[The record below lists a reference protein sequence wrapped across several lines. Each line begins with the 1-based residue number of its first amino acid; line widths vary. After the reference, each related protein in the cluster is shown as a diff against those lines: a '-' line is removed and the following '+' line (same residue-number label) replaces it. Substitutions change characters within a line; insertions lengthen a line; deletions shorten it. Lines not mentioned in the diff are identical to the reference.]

1 MKKFQERV
9 SKIGFW
15 LMLVFPVCLVL
26 IILCSDYQ
34 TENEY
39 HQYVEV
45 RDFFVNWYTL
55 TISLVGA
62 LMFSIGWFELPQKK
76 NRPTTF

>member
-1 MKKFQERV
+1 MKKFQKTL
-9 SKIGFW
+9 SKIGFY

-45 RDFFVNWYTL
+45 RDFFVNWNTF
-55 TISLVGA
+55 TISLVGM
-62 LMFSIGWFELPQKK
+62 LLFSVGWFDIPEKK
-76 NRPTTF
+76 NKPTTF